1 VAARAQSTSGAA
13 LRTVAHVVQNLDVGG
28 LERVVISLMRSTD
41 PARYHSILYTLGG
54 GGVLS
59 TGLAQAGFRVRS
71 FTKAPGLDYA
81 LLVRMARMLRADRV
95 DIVHCHNYSPLVY
108 GAISGRAARVAGVV
122 YTAHGAKTSGRRAT
136 RTFQRL
142 RLVDEVVFV
151 SDDARRVALAAGAVR
166 DRRVHTIVNGV
177 DTRAYA
183 RGSDVRRRVRAEFSM
198 PDDAPVVGIIA
209 RLTPAKD
216 HVNLF
221 DAFRRVRDAHADA
234 RLLLVGDGELR
245 AELERAVHE
254 RGLASAVVFAGRRDD
269 VADVLSALDIFVLS
283 SATEGLAVTLLEAMA
298 AGLPVVA
305 TRVGGNPEVV
315 VDGDTGR
322 LVPPRDPEALAA
334 AIGELLT
341 DRARAARMGERGA
354 ERARGRFG
362 IDAMVNS
369 YLALYDALAA
379 RRARWQPEVNTR

>member
-1 VAARAQSTSGAA
+1 MAARAQSTSDAP
-13 LRTVAHVVQNLDVGG
+13 RTVAHVVQNLDVGG
-28 LERVVISLMRSTD
+28 LERVVISLMRGIDSG
-41 PARYHSILYTLGG
+41 RYRSILYTLGS

-59 TGLAQAGFRVRS
+59 TGLAREGFCVRP

-81 LLVRMARMLRADRV
+81 LLARMARALRADHV

-108 GAISGRAARVAGVV
+108 GAVSGRAARVAGVV

-142 RLVDEVVFV
+142 HLVDEVVFV

-177 DTRAYA
+177 DARAYL
-183 RGSDVRRRVRAEFSM
+183 RGSDARRRVRAEFSV

-209 RLTPAKD
+209 RLTAAKD

-221 DAFRRVRDAHADA
+221 DAFLRVLEAHTDA
-234 RLLLVGDGELR
+234 RLLVVGDGELR
-245 AELERAVHE
+245 AELEQAVQQ
-254 RGLASAVVFAGRRDD
+254 RSLSGAVVFAGRRDD
-269 VADVLSALDIFVLS
+269 VADVLSAFDVFVLS

-315 VDGDTGR
+315 VDGDTGSI
-322 LVPPRDPEALAA
+322 VPPRDPAALGA
-334 AIGELLT
+334 AIGEMLS
-341 DRARAARMGERGA
+341 DRACAKRMGERGA

-362 IDAMVNS
+362 IDAMVNG
-369 YLALYDALAA
+369 YVALYDALAA
-379 RRARWQPEVNTR
+379 RRARLQPEVRIR

>member
-1 VAARAQSTSGAA
+1 MAAHAQSTRDAA
-13 LRTVAHVVQNLDVGG
+13 PRTVAHVVQNLDVGG
-28 LERVVISLMRSTD
+28 LERVVISLMRAVD
-41 PARYHSILYTLGG
+41 PGRYRSVLYTLGG

-59 TGLAQAGFRVRS
+59 TGLAQEGFHVRP

-81 LLVRMARMLRADRV
+81 LLTRMTRALRADRV

-108 GAISGRAARVAGVV
+108 GAVSGRAARVAGVV

-136 RTFQRL
+136 RMFQRL
-142 RLVDEVVFV
+142 RLVDDVVFV
-151 SDDARRVALAAGAVR
+151 SDDARRVALAAGAVH
-166 DRRVHTIVNGV
+166 DRRVHTIVNGI
-177 DTRAYA
+177 DARAYV
-183 RGSDVRRRVRAEFSM
+183 RGSDARRRLRAEFSI
-198 PDDAPVVGIIA
+198 PDDAPVVGLIA
-209 RLTPAKD
+209 RLTAAKD

-221 DAFRRVRDAHADA
+221 DAFLRVRGTHADA

-245 AELERAVHE
+245 AELERAV
-254 RGLASAVVFAGRRDD
+254 RQRNLSGAVVFAGRRDD
-269 VADVLSALDIFVLS
+269 VADVLSALDVFVLS

-322 LVPPRDPEALAA
+322 LVPPRDPAALAA
-334 AIGELLT
+334 AIGELLS
-341 DRARAARMGERGA
+341 DRARARRMGERGA

-362 IDAMVNS
+362 IDEMVNG

-379 RRARWQPEVNTR
+379 RRARSQPEVKTR